1 MKRKR
6 SFDRDASVYSREKTS
21 PKATGNTFLIVT
33 EGEKTEPFYFY
44 ALRKRLGLSSA
55 EVVVVHPE
63 GTDPITLT
71 KEAVALRAARQKES
85 ETGLIA
91 AYDEV
96 WVVFDLEKTHDQR
109 RKLAKQAKVLKEAEG
124 IKFAESD
131 PCFEF
136 WLLLHEEYTT
146 APFADSDAV
155 IKRLK
160 KHWNNYTKK
169 QTPTEAFLE
178 KLPTAIKHAGRCRKH
193 HRDAGGDGN
202 PSTDVDLLAKN
213 LNAAT
218 RPNLQIPR
226 R

>member
-1 MKRKR
+1 MKAKR
-6 SFDRDASVYSREKTS
+6 SFNRAASAYTREARS
-21 PKATGNTFLIVT
+21 DKATGNTFLIVT
-33 EGEKTEPFYFY
+33 EGKKTEPYYFE

-55 EVVVVHPE
+55 EVVVLHPG

-71 KEAVALRAARQKES
+71 KDAAALREARLRQAQ
-85 ETGLIA
+85 TGFQA

-109 RKLAKQAKVLKEAEG
+109 RKLAKQAMALKEAEG

-131 PCFEF
+131 PSFEF
-136 WLLLHEEYTT
+136 WLLLHEEFTT
-146 APFADSDAV
+146 APLADSEAV

-160 KHWNNYTKK
+160 KHWDSYSKG
-169 QTPTEAFLE
+169 QTPSAEFLE
-178 KLPTAIKHAGRCRKH
+178 KLPIAIGNAERCRKH
-193 HRDAGGDGN
+193 HLDAGGDRN
-202 PSTDVDLLAKN
+202 PSTDVDLLAAN

-218 RPNLQIPR
+218 RPNLRIPR